1 MTEPQK
7 MGIQEVM
14 ELVNAFERATLNG
27 MNAAQ
32 GIAWRKIA
40 EALTTIIEE
49 RDRWEKHY
57 RELIADLMP
66 ETACLPD
73 SKCDSYGHDDEC
85 PAVNAQA
92 SVRKLRARVV
102 VLEMAVKNYAGSSKD
117 GVNFCRICTEYNFAP
132 NPVNHRP
139 DCIMRIVET
148 KEPQ

>member
-14 ELVNAFERATLNG
+14 G
-27 MNAAQ
+27 M
-32 GIAWRKIA
+32 I
-40 EALTTIIEE
+40 
-49 RDRWEKHY
+49 
-57 RELIADLMP
+57 RELSTYAFSRDIEAGEEKIESALSAIIADRD
-66 ETACLPD
+66 A
-73 SKCDSYGHDDEC
+73 
-85 PAVNAQA
+85 
-92 SVRKLRARVV
+92 LRDRVV